1 MGCNSSIPISDS
13 INNEIIDASRNNNNN
28 MFKKKQVLLEKDN
41 KNEGAV
47 TMWG

>member
-13 INNEIIDASRNNNNN
+13 INNEIIDASRDNNNK
-28 MFKKKQVLLEKDN
+28 FKKKQVLLEKDN
-41 KNEGAV
+41 KNQEAV